1 VKSLDALKQT
11 LASAWND
18 EKGPTPHWKSS
29 TNRVTL
35 IFMTMESPLA
45 TALSQLRGAIDQL
58 NLSENDWKTLS
69 TPRRILQVAVPL
81 RRDNG
86 EVEMYDGYRVQY
98 STTRGPSKGGVRYH
112 PDIDLDETV
121 ALAMLMTWK
130 CALTNL
136 PYGGA
141 KGGIAVDPGTL
152 SLAENERLTRRYTSE
167 ILPIIGPERDIPAPD
182 VGTDERN
189 MAWMMDTYSVNAG
202 FSVPGVVTGKPIV
215 LGGSLGRTS
224 ATGDGVAIATREA
237 LRVKGISIDGA
248 RVAIQGFGKVGY
260 WAARALEDMGM
271 KVVAVSDVHGG
282 VMGFSSVQAL
292 WEHYLVNKNLDLPGA
307 DRLTNEELLHLNVDV
322 LIPAALAD
330 SITESTAQGVKAK
343 IVVEGANA
351 PTTPSGDA
359 ILRDNGI
366 LVVPDIL
373 ANSGGV
379 IVSYFEWVQDKQNYF
394 WSAEEVKT
402 NLSSIMMKAFNE
414 VEATATTRNA
424 TWREAALMLGIGR
437 VAEAH
442 KLRGLY
448 P

>member
-1 VKSLDALKQT
+1 
-11 LASAWND
+11 
-18 EKGPTPHWKSS
+18 
-29 TNRVTL
+29 
-35 IFMTMESPLA
+35 MESALD
-45 TALSQLRGAIDQL
+45 TALRQLRRAVEQL
-58 NLSENDWKTLS
+58 SLSENEWQTLS
-69 TPRRILQVAVPL
+69 TPRRVLEVAVPL

-86 EVEMYDGYRVQY
+86 NVEMYKGFRVQY
-98 STTRGPSKGGVRYH
+98 STTRGPSKGGVRFH
-112 PDIDLDETV
+112 PDIDMDETV

-141 KGGIAVDPGTL
+141 KGGIAVDPAKL

-202 FSVPGVVTGKPIV
+202 YSVPGVVTGKPIV

-224 ATGDGVAIATREA
+224 ATGDGVAISTREA
-237 LRVKGISIDGA
+237 LVARGISPEGA
-248 RVAIQGFGKVGY
+248 TVAIQGFGKVGY
-260 WAARALEDMGM
+260 WTAVGLEAMGL
-271 KVVAVSDVHGG
+271 KIVAVSDVHGG
-282 VMGFSSVQAL
+282 VTGFNSVSDL
-292 WEHYLVNKNLDLPGA
+292 WNHFTEHGNLDAPGC
-307 DRLTNEELLHLNVDV
+307 DRLTNQELLALEVDV

-330 SITESTAQGVKAK
+330 AITAQTAPAIKAK

-351 PTTPSGDA
+351 PTTPEGDQ
-359 ILRDNGI
+359 ILNDKGV

-373 ANSGGV
+373 ANAGGV

-394 WSAEEVKT
+394 WDAAEVRT
-402 NLSSIMMKAFNE
+402 NLDSLMMKAIRE
-414 VEATATTRNA
+414 VESLSAQKKS
-424 TWREAALMLGIGR
+424 TWREAAHMLGVSR

>member
-1 VKSLDALKQT
+1 
-11 LASAWND
+11 
-18 EKGPTPHWKSS
+18 
-29 TNRVTL
+29 
-35 IFMTMESPLA
+35 MESALD
-45 TALSQLRGAIDQL
+45 TAREQLQRAVELLG
-58 NLSENDWKTLS
+58 LSENDWQTLS
-69 TPRRILQVAVPL
+69 TPRRILEVAVPL

-86 EVEMYDGYRVQY
+86 DVEMYKGFRVQY
-98 STTRGPSKGGVRYH
+98 STTRGPSKGGVRFH
-112 PDIDLDETV
+112 PSIDMDETV

-141 KGGIAVDPGTL
+141 KGGIAVDPHDL
-152 SLAENERLTRRYTSE
+152 SERENERLTRRYTSE

-224 ATGDGVAIATREA
+224 ATGDGVAISTIEA
-237 LRVKGISIDGA
+237 LRVKGIDLKGA
-248 RVAIQGFGKVGY
+248 TVAIQGFGKVGY
-260 WAARALEDMGM
+260 WAAIALENLGL
-271 KVVAVSDVHGG
+271 KVVAVSDVSGG
-282 VMGFSSVQAL
+282 VTGFSSVADL
-292 WEHYLVNKNLDLPGA
+292 WKYFTQNGNLNMPGTDA
-307 DRLTNEELLHLNVDV
+307 ITQNELLHLDVDV
-322 LIPAALAD
+322 LIPAALSDA
-330 SITESTAQGVKAK
+330 ITEKTAVGIKAK

-351 PTTPSGDA
+351 PTTPAGDK
-359 ILRDNGI
+359 ILLDKGI
-366 LVVPDIL
+366 LTVPDIL

-394 WSAEEVKT
+394 WSAEEVKS
-402 NLSSIMMKAFNE
+402 NLNEIMMRSFRE
-414 VEATATTRNA
+414 VEHMATSKKVS
-424 TWREAALMLGIGR
+424 WREAAHMIGVGR
-437 VAEAH
+437 VAQAH

>member
-1 VKSLDALKQT
+1 ML
-11 LASAWND
+11 N
-18 EKGPTPHWKSS
+18 
-29 TNRVTL
+29 
-35 IFMTMESPLA
+35 FMTTESALD
-45 TALSQLRGAIDQL
+45 TALSQLKQAVSQL
-58 NLSENDWKTLS
+58 GLSDNDWQTLS
-69 TPRRILQVAVPL
+69 TPRRVLEVAVPL

-86 EVEMYDGYRVQY
+86 HVEMYRGYRVQY
-98 STTRGPSKGGVRYH
+98 STTRGPSKGGVRFH
-112 PDIDLDETV
+112 PDIDMNETV

-141 KGGIAVDPGTL
+141 KGGIAVDAGSL
-152 SLAENERLTRRYTSE
+152 SLTENERLTRRYTSE

-224 ATGDGVAIATREA
+224 ATGDGVAIAAREA
-237 LRVKGISIDGA
+237 LRVRGINPQGA
-248 RVAIQGFGKVGY
+248 TVAIQGFGKVGY
-260 WAARALEDMGM
+260 WAAVACELMGM
-271 KVVAVSDVHGG
+271 KVVAVSDVHGAITGFDSVAG
-282 VMGFSSVQAL
+282 VWKHFKETGNIDV
-292 WEHYLVNKNLDLPGA
+292 PGSEK
-307 DRLTNEELLHLNVDV
+307 LTNEELLHFKVDV

-330 SITESTAQGVKAK
+330 AITEKTAVGIQAK

-351 PTTPSGDA
+351 PTTPEGDA
-359 ILRDNGI
+359 IMRDKNI

-373 ANSGGV
+373 ANAGGV

-394 WSAEEVKT
+394 WTADEVKE
-402 NLSSIMMKAFNE
+402 NLNSILMKSVRE
-414 VEATATTRNA
+414 VEALADSKNV
-424 TWREAALMLGIGR
+424 TWREAAMMLGVGR

>member
-1 VKSLDALKQT
+1 
-11 LASAWND
+11 
-18 EKGPTPHWKSS
+18 
-29 TNRVTL
+29 
-35 IFMTMESPLA
+35 MESALD
-45 TALSQLRGAIDQL
+45 TAREQLQRAVDLLG
-58 NLSENDWKTLS
+58 LSENDWQTLS
-69 TPRRILQVAVPL
+69 TPRRILEVAVPL

-86 EVEMYDGYRVQY
+86 DVEMYKGFRVQY
-98 STTRGPSKGGVRYH
+98 STTRGPSKGGVRFH
-112 PDIDLDETV
+112 PSIDMDETV

-141 KGGIAVDPGTL
+141 KGGIAIDPKDL
-152 SLAENERLTRRYTSE
+152 SERENERLTRRYTSE

-202 FSVPGVVTGKPIV
+202 YSVPGVVTGKPIV

-224 ATGDGVAIATREA
+224 ATGDGVVISTVEA
-237 LRVKGISIDGA
+237 LKARGINPAGA
-248 RVAIQGFGKVGY
+248 TVAVQGFGKVGY
-260 WAARALEDMGM
+260 WTAIGLENLGL
-271 KVVAVSDVHGG
+271 KVVAVSDVNGA
-282 VMGFSSVQAL
+282 VTGFSSVADL
-292 WEHYLVNKNLDLPGA
+292 WKYFTDHGNLNMPGTDA
-307 DRLTNEELLHLNVDV
+307 MTQEELLHLEVDV
-322 LIPAALAD
+322 LIPAALSDA
-330 SITESTAQGVKAK
+330 ITEKTAVGIKAK

-351 PTTPSGDA
+351 PTTPAGDR
-359 ILRDNGI
+359 ILIDKGI
-366 LVVPDIL
+366 LTVPDIL

-394 WSAEEVKT
+394 WSAKEVKS
-402 NLSSIMMKAFNE
+402 NLNEIMMRSFKE
-414 VEATATTRNA
+414 VENTATTKKVS
-424 TWREAALMLGIGR
+424 WREAAHMIGVGR

>member
-1 VKSLDALKQT
+1 
-11 LASAWND
+11 
-18 EKGPTPHWKSS
+18 
-29 TNRVTL
+29 
-35 IFMTMESPLA
+35 MESALD
-45 TALSQLRGAIDQL
+45 TAREQLQRAVDLLG
-58 NLSENDWKTLS
+58 LSENDWQTLS
-69 TPRRILQVAVPL
+69 TPRRILEVAVPL

-86 EVEMYDGYRVQY
+86 DVEMYKGFRVQY
-98 STTRGPSKGGVRYH
+98 STTRGPSKGGVRFH
-112 PDIDLDETV
+112 PSIDMDETV

-141 KGGIAVDPGTL
+141 KGGIAIDPKDL
-152 SLAENERLTRRYTSE
+152 SERENERLTRRYTSE

-202 FSVPGVVTGKPIV
+202 YSVPGVVTGKPIV

-224 ATGDGVAIATREA
+224 ATGDGVVISTVEA
-237 LRVKGISIDGA
+237 LKARGINPAGA
-248 RVAIQGFGKVGY
+248 TVAVQGFGKVGY
-260 WAARALEDMGM
+260 WTAIGLENLGL
-271 KVVAVSDVHGG
+271 KVVAVSDVNGA
-282 VMGFSSVQAL
+282 VTGFSSVADL
-292 WEHYLVNKNLDLPGA
+292 WKYFTDHGNLNMPGTDA
-307 DRLTNEELLHLNVDV
+307 MTQEELLHLEVDV
-322 LIPAALAD
+322 LIPAALSDA
-330 SITESTAQGVKAK
+330 ITEKTAIGIKAK

-351 PTTPSGDA
+351 PTKPAGDR
-359 ILRDNGI
+359 ILIEKG
-366 LVVPDIL
+366 LLTVPDIL

-394 WSAEEVKT
+394 WSAEEVKS
-402 NLSSIMMKAFNE
+402 NLNEIMMRSFKE
-414 VEATATTRNA
+414 VENTATSKKVS
-424 TWREAALMLGIGR
+424 WREAAHMIGVGR

>member
-1 VKSLDALKQT
+1 M
-11 LASAWND
+11 
-18 EKGPTPHWKSS
+18 
-29 TNRVTL
+29 L
-35 IFMTMESPLA
+35 IFMTTESALD
-45 TALSQLRGAIDQL
+45 TALSQLKQAVNQL
-58 NLSENDWKTLS
+58 GLSENDWQTLS
-69 TPRRILQVAVPL
+69 TPRRVLEVAVPL

-86 EVEMYDGYRVQY
+86 NVEMYRGYRVQY
-98 STTRGPSKGGVRYH
+98 STTRGPSKGGVRFH
-112 PDIDLDETV
+112 PDIDMNETV

-141 KGGIAVDPGTL
+141 KGGIAVDAGSL
-152 SLAENERLTRRYTSE
+152 SLPENERLTRRYTSE

-237 LRVKGISIDGA
+237 LRVRGIDPHNA
-248 RVAIQGFGKVGY
+248 TVAIQGFGKVGY
-260 WAARALEDMGM
+260 WAAVACESMGM
-271 KVVAVSDVHGG
+271 KVVAVSDVHGA
-282 VMGFSSVQAL
+282 VTGFRTIQDV
-292 WEHYLVNKNLDLPGA
+292 WEHFKAHGNINVPGSEK
-307 DRLTNEELLHLNVDV
+307 LTNEELLHFKADV

-330 SITESTAQGVKAK
+330 AITEKTAPGIQAK

-351 PTTPSGDA
+351 PTTPEGDA
-359 ILRDNGI
+359 IMKDKNV

-373 ANSGGV
+373 ANAGGV

-394 WSAEEVKT
+394 WSAEEVKQ
-402 NLSSIMMKAFNE
+402 NLNDILMKSVRE
-414 VEATATTRNA
+414 VEAMAETKNV
-424 TWREAALMLGIGR
+424 TWREAAMMLGVSR

>member
-1 VKSLDALKQT
+1 VAKESALD
-11 LASAWND
+11 
-18 EKGPTPHWKSS
+18 
-29 TNRVTL
+29 
-35 IFMTMESPLA
+35 
-45 TALSQLRGAIDQL
+45 TAREQLQRAVEL
-58 NLSENDWKTLS
+58 LELSENDWQTLS
-69 TPRRILQVAVPL
+69 TPRRILEVAVPL

-86 EVEMYDGYRVQY
+86 DVEMYKGFRVQY
-98 STTRGPSKGGVRYH
+98 STTRGPSKGGVRFH
-112 PDIDLDETV
+112 PSIDMEETV

-136 PYGGA
+136 PFGGA
-141 KGGIAVDPGTL
+141 KGGIAVDAKDL
-152 SLAENERLTRRYTSE
+152 SERENERLTRRYTSE

-202 FSVPGVVTGKPIV
+202 YSVPGVVTGKPIV

-224 ATGDGVAIATREA
+224 ATGDGVVISTIEA
-237 LRVKGISIDGA
+237 LKALGIDPKGA
-248 RVAIQGFGKVGY
+248 TVAVQGFGKVGY
-260 WAARALEDMGM
+260 WTAIGLENLGL
-271 KVVAVSDVHGG
+271 KVVAVSDVDGG
-282 VMGFSSVQAL
+282 VTGFQSVAAL
-292 WEHYLVNKNLDLPGA
+292 WKYFSENRSLNMPGT
-307 DRLTNEELLHLNVDV
+307 DKLTQEELLHLNVDV
-322 LIPAALAD
+322 LIPAALSDA
-330 SITESTAQGVKAK
+330 ITEKSAPGIRAK

-351 PTTPSGDA
+351 PTTPGGDQ
-359 ILRDNGI
+359 ILAGNKV

-394 WSAEEVKT
+394 WTAEEVKS
-402 NLSSIMMKAFNE
+402 NLNDIMMRAIKE
-414 VEATATTRNA
+414 VEGLSAAKKVS
-424 TWREAALMLGIGR
+424 WREAAHMIGVGR

>member
-1 VKSLDALKQT
+1 
-11 LASAWND
+11 
-18 EKGPTPHWKSS
+18 
-29 TNRVTL
+29 
-35 IFMTMESPLA
+35 MESTLV
-45 TALSQLRGAIDQL
+45 TARAQLRRAVEL
-58 NLSENDWKTLS
+58 LELSENDWQTLS
-69 TPRRILQVAVPL
+69 TPRRILEVAVPL

-86 EVEMYDGYRVQY
+86 NVEMYKGFRVQY
-98 STTRGPSKGGVRYH
+98 STTRGPSKGGVRFH
-112 PDIDLDETV
+112 PQIDMDETV

-141 KGGIAVDPGTL
+141 KGGIAVDHHTL
-152 SLAENERLTRRYTSE
+152 SLSENERLTRRYTSE

-224 ATGDGVAIATREA
+224 ATGDGVAISAIEA
-237 LRVKGISIDGA
+237 LRVRAIDPKGA
-248 RVAIQGFGKVGY
+248 TVAIQGFGKVGY
-260 WAARALEDMGM
+260 WAAMALENLGL
-271 KVVAVSDVHGG
+271 KVVAVSDVNGG
-282 VMGFSSVQAL
+282 VTGFSSVAQL
-292 WEHYLVNKNLDLPGA
+292 WEYYQSNGNIGMPGT
-307 DRLTNEELLHLNVDV
+307 DKLTQDELLHLDVDV

-330 SITESTAQGVKAK
+330 SITEKSASGIQAR

-351 PTTPSGDA
+351 PTTPGGDK
-359 ILRDNGI
+359 ILEEKNI

-394 WSAEEVKT
+394 WTADEVKQ
-402 NLSSIMMKAFNE
+402 NLNDIMMRTFKE
-414 VEATATTRNA
+414 VEHMATEKKV
-424 TWREAALMLGIGR
+424 TWREAAHMIGVSR

>member
-1 VKSLDALKQT
+1 
-11 LASAWND
+11 
-18 EKGPTPHWKSS
+18 
-29 TNRVTL
+29 
-35 IFMTMESPLA
+35 MTMESPLS

-58 NLSENDWKTLS
+58 GLSENDWQTLS

-81 RRDNG
+81 RRDTG
-86 EVEMYDGYRVQY
+86 IVEMYNGYRVQY

-112 PDIDLDETV
+112 PDIDLDETI

-130 CALTNL
+130 CALTHL

-224 ATGDGVAIATREA
+224 ATGDGVAIATGEA
-237 LRVKGISIDGA
+237 LRVKGIPIEGA

-260 WAARALEDMGM
+260 WAARAVEGMGM

-282 VMGFSSVQAL
+282 VTGFKDVSTL
-292 WEHYLVNKNLDLPGA
+292 WDHFQTHKNFDLPGT
-307 DRLTNEELLHLNVDV
+307 DRITNEELLHLDVDV

-330 SITESTAQGVKAK
+330 AITESTASGVKAK
-343 IVVEGANA
+343 IVVEGANG

-359 ILRDNGI
+359 ILHDKGI

-394 WSAEEVKT
+394 WSADEVKT
-402 NLSSIMMKAFNE
+402 NLSAIMMKAFEE
-414 VEATATTRNA
+414 VETTATKNSS
-424 TWREAALMLGIGR
+424 TWRESALMLGVGR

-442 KLRGLY
+442 RLRGLY

>member
-1 VKSLDALKQT
+1 MRLVAKESALD
-11 LASAWND
+11 
-18 EKGPTPHWKSS
+18 
-29 TNRVTL
+29 
-35 IFMTMESPLA
+35 
-45 TALSQLRGAIDQL
+45 TAREQLQRAVEL
-58 NLSENDWKTLS
+58 LELSENDWQTLS
-69 TPRRILQVAVPL
+69 TPRRILEVAVPL

-86 EVEMYDGYRVQY
+86 DVEMYKGFRVQY
-98 STTRGPSKGGVRYH
+98 STTRGPSKGGVRFH
-112 PDIDLDETV
+112 PSIDMEETV

-136 PYGGA
+136 PFGGA
-141 KGGIAVDPGTL
+141 KGGIAVDAKDL
-152 SLAENERLTRRYTSE
+152 SERENERLTRRYTSE

-202 FSVPGVVTGKPIV
+202 YSVPGVVTGKPIV

-224 ATGDGVAIATREA
+224 ATGDGVVISTIEA
-237 LRVKGISIDGA
+237 LKALGIDPKGA
-248 RVAIQGFGKVGY
+248 TVAVQGFGKVGY
-260 WAARALEDMGM
+260 WTAIGLENLGL
-271 KVVAVSDVHGG
+271 KVVAVSDVDGG
-282 VMGFSSVQAL
+282 VTGFQSVAAL
-292 WEHYLVNKNLDLPGA
+292 WKYFSENRSLNMPGT
-307 DRLTNEELLHLNVDV
+307 DKLTQEELLHLNVDV
-322 LIPAALAD
+322 LIPAALSDA
-330 SITESTAQGVKAK
+330 ITEKSAPGIRAK

-351 PTTPSGDA
+351 PTTPGGDQ
-359 ILRDNGI
+359 ILAGNKV

-394 WSAEEVKT
+394 WSAEEVKS
-402 NLSSIMMKAFNE
+402 NLNDIMMRAIKEVKALSAAKK
-414 VEATATTRNA
+414 VS
-424 TWREAALMLGIGR
+424 WREAAHMIGVGR

>member
-1 VKSLDALKQT
+1 
-11 LASAWND
+11 
-18 EKGPTPHWKSS
+18 
-29 TNRVTL
+29 
-35 IFMTMESPLA
+35 MESALD
-45 TALSQLRGAIDQL
+45 TALRQLSRAVEQL
-58 NLSENDWKTLS
+58 SLSENEWTTLS
-69 TPRRILQVAVPL
+69 TPRRVLEVAVPL

-86 EVEMYDGYRVQY
+86 NVEMYKGFRVQY
-98 STTRGPSKGGVRYH
+98 STTRGPSKGGVRFH
-112 PDIDLDETV
+112 PDIDMGETV

-141 KGGIAVDPGTL
+141 KGGIAVDPSTL
-152 SLAENERLTRRYTSE
+152 SVMENERLTRRYTSE

-202 FSVPGVVTGKPIV
+202 YSVPGVVTGKPIS

-224 ATGDGVAIATREA
+224 ATGDGVAISTRAA
-237 LRVKGISIDGA
+237 LLAKGINPLSA
-248 RVAIQGFGKVGY
+248 TVAIQGFGKVGY
-260 WAARALEDMGM
+260 WTAVGLEKMGL
-271 KVVAVSDVHGG
+271 KIVGVSDVHGG
-282 VMGFSSVQAL
+282 VTGFSSVESL
-292 WEHYLVNKNLDLPGA
+292 WSHFKEHGNLDAPGT
-307 DRLTNEELLHLNVDV
+307 DRLTNEELLALEVDV

-330 SITESTAQGVKAK
+330 AITAHTAPSIKAK

-351 PTTPSGDA
+351 PTTPEGDA
-359 ILRDNGI
+359 ILKDKNV

-373 ANSGGV
+373 ANAGGV
-379 IVSYFEWVQDKQNYF
+379 IVSYFEWVQDKQAFF
-394 WSAEEVKT
+394 WDADEIYQ
-402 NLSSIMMKAFNE
+402 NLDSQLMKAIRE
-414 VEATATTRNA
+414 VEAMSTEKKVS
-424 TWREAALMLGIGR
+424 WRESAMMIGVKR

>member
-1 VKSLDALKQT
+1 MT
-11 LASAWND
+11 TESAFD
-18 EKGPTPHWKSS
+18 
-29 TNRVTL
+29 
-35 IFMTMESPLA
+35 
-45 TALSQLRGAIDQL
+45 TALSQLRRAVDQL
-58 NLSENDWKTLS
+58 GLSENEWQTLS
-69 TPRRILQVAVPL
+69 TPRRILEVAVPL

-86 EVEMYDGYRVQY
+86 NIEMYKGFRVQY
-98 STTRGPSKGGVRYH
+98 STTRGPSKGGVRFH
-112 PDIDLDETV
+112 PDIDLEETI

-141 KGGIAVDPGTL
+141 KGGIAVDAATL
-152 SLAENERLTRRYTSE
+152 SITENERLTRRYTSE

-202 FSVPGVVTGKPIV
+202 FAVPGVVTGKPIV

-224 ATGDGVAIATREA
+224 ATGDGVAISTREA
-237 LRVKGISIDGA
+237 LIHRGINPEGA
-248 RVAIQGFGKVGY
+248 TVAIQGFGKVGY
-260 WAARALEDMGM
+260 WAAVALENMGL
-271 KVVAVSDVHGG
+271 KVVAVSDVNGG
-282 VMGFSSVQAL
+282 VTGFSSVKAL
-292 WEHYLVNKNLDLPGA
+292 WDHFLAHNNLDAPGT
-307 DRLTNEELLHLNVDV
+307 DRLSNEELLHLPVDV

-330 SITESTAQGVKAK
+330 SITAHTAPGIKAK

-351 PTTPSGDA
+351 PTTPEGDA
-359 ILRDNGI
+359 VLNEKGI

-394 WSAEEVKT
+394 WDADEVKQ
-402 NLSSIMMKAFNE
+402 NLNSIMMKAFKD
-414 VEATATTRNA
+414 VEEMATGRSV
-424 TWREAALMLGIGR
+424 TWREAAHMLGVGR

-442 KLRGLY
+442 RLRGLY

>member
-1 VKSLDALKQT
+1 MTTESTLQT
-11 LASAWND
+11 ARA
-18 EKGPTPHWKSS
+18 
-29 TNRVTL
+29 
-35 IFMTMESPLA
+35 
-45 TALSQLRGAIDQL
+45 QLRRAVELL
-58 NLSENDWKTLS
+58 NLSENDWQTLS
-69 TPRRILQVAVPL
+69 TPRRILEVAVPL

-86 EVEMYDGYRVQY
+86 SVEMYKGFRVQY
-98 STTRGPSKGGVRYH
+98 STTRGPSKGGVRFH
-112 PDIDLDETV
+112 PQIDMDETV

-141 KGGIAVDPGTL
+141 KGGIAVDAHSL

-224 ATGDGVAIATREA
+224 ATGDGVAISTLES
-237 LRVKGISIDGA
+237 LRVRGIDPQGA
-248 RVAIQGFGKVGY
+248 TVAIQGFGKVGY
-260 WAARALEDMGM
+260 WAALALENFGL

-282 VMGFSSVQAL
+282 VSGFESVTKL
-292 WEHYLVNKNLDLPGA
+292 WDFYTEQGNINMPGT
-307 DRLTNEELLHLNVDV
+307 DKLTQEELLHLNVDV

-330 SITESTAQGVKAK
+330 SITGATASGIRAK
-343 IVVEGANA
+343 IIVEGANA
-351 PTTPSGDA
+351 PTTPDGDA
-359 ILRDNGI
+359 IINDKKI

-394 WSAEEVKT
+394 WSADEVKQ
-402 NLSSIMMKAFNE
+402 NLNDIMMKSFKE
-414 VEATATTRNA
+414 VEFMAAEKNVS
-424 TWREAALMLGIGR
+424 WREAAHMIGVAR

>member
-1 VKSLDALKQT
+1 MT
-11 LASAWND
+11 TAS
-18 EKGPTPHWKSS
+18 S
-29 TNRVTL
+29 
-35 IFMTMESPLA
+35 MESPLA
-45 TALSQLRGAIDQL
+45 TALSQLRRAIDQL
-58 NLSENDWKTLS
+58 KLSENDWNTLS
-69 TPRRILQVAVPL
+69 TPRRVLEVAVPL
-81 RRDNG
+81 RRDDG
-86 EVEMYDGYRVQY
+86 RVEMYKGYRVQY
-98 STTRGPSKGGVRYH
+98 STTRGPSKGGVRFH
-112 PDIDLDETV
+112 QDIDLDETV

-141 KGGIAVDPGTL
+141 KGGVAVNPKTL
-152 SLAENERLTRRYTSE
+152 TMTENERLTRRYTSE

-224 ATGDGVAIATREA
+224 ATGDGVAISVREA
-237 LRVKGISIDGA
+237 LKIKNIDPHGA
-248 RVAIQGFGKVGY
+248 TVAIQGFGKVGY
-260 WAARALEDMGM
+260 WAAVALESMGM
-271 KVVAVSDVHGG
+271 KVVAVSDVNGG
-282 VMGFSSVQAL
+282 VTGFSSITELHKYAVENGTVVGA
-292 WEHYLVNKNLDLPGA
+292 PGTEKI
-307 DRLTNEELLHLNVDV
+307 TNTELLHLPVDV
-322 LIPAALAD
+322 LVPAALAD
-330 SITESTAQGVKAK
+330 AINESTASGICAK

-351 PTTPSGDA
+351 PTTPAGDE
-359 ILRDNGI
+359 IMNDKGL

-394 WSAEEVKT
+394 WSAEEVKE
-402 NLSSIMMKAFNE
+402 NLNSILMRAINE
-414 VEATATTRNA
+414 VADNA
-424 TWREAALMLGIGR
+424 SSKKVTWREAANMIGVGR

-442 KLRGLY
+442 RLRGLY

>member
-1 VKSLDALKQT
+1 
-11 LASAWND
+11 
-18 EKGPTPHWKSS
+18 
-29 TNRVTL
+29 
-35 IFMTMESPLA
+35 MTKESPLN
-45 TALSQLRGAIDQL
+45 TALSQLRGAVENLQ
-58 NLSENDWKTLS
+58 LSESDWNTLS
-69 TPRRILQVAVPL
+69 TPRRVLQVAVPL
-81 RRDNG
+81 RRDND
-86 EVEMYDGYRVQY
+86 EVEMYNGYRVQY

-112 PDIDLDETV
+112 PDVDLDETI

-130 CALTNL
+130 CALANL

-141 KGGIAVDPGTL
+141 KGGIAVDPGSL
-152 SLAENERLTRRYTSE
+152 SVRENERLTRRYTSE
-167 ILPIIGPERDIPAPD
+167 ILPIIGPDRDIPAPD

-189 MAWMMDTYSVNAG
+189 MAWMMDTYSVNEG

-224 ATGDGVAIATREA
+224 ATGDGVGIAAREA
-237 LRVKGISIDGA
+237 LRVRGIPVEGA

-260 WAARALEDMGM
+260 WAARACEEMGM
-271 KVVAVSDVHGG
+271 KIVAISDVNGG
-282 VMGFSSVQAL
+282 VTGFPSVAAL
-292 WEHYLVNKNLDLPGA
+292 WDHFMAHKNLDYPGA
-307 DRLTNEELLHLNVDV
+307 DRLSNEELLHLDVDV

-330 SITESTAQGVKAK
+330 SINEATAAKVKAK
-343 IVVEGANA
+343 IVVEGANG
-351 PTTPSGDA
+351 PTTPGGDA
-359 ILRDNGI
+359 ILYDKGT

-394 WSAEEVKT
+394 WSADEVKT
-402 NLSSIMMKAFNE
+402 NLSSIMMKAFKE
-414 VEATATTRNA
+414 VEETATSKNV
-424 TWREAALMLGIGR
+424 TWRDAALMLGVGR

>member
-1 VKSLDALKQT
+1 
-11 LASAWND
+11 
-18 EKGPTPHWKSS
+18 
-29 TNRVTL
+29 
-35 IFMTMESPLA
+35 MTMESPLS
-45 TALSQLRGAIDQL
+45 TALSQLRGTVDL
-58 NLSENDWKTLS
+58 LKLSENDWHTLS

-86 EVEMYDGYRVQY
+86 DVEMYDGYRVQY

-112 PDIDLDETV
+112 PDIDLDETI

-130 CALTNL
+130 CALANL

-141 KGGIAVDPGTL
+141 KGGIAVDPSKL
-152 SLAENERLTRRYTSE
+152 SARENERLTRRYTSE

-182 VGTDERN
+182 VGTDENN

-215 LGGSLGRTS
+215 LGGSLGRIS

-237 LRVKGISIDGA
+237 LRVKGIDINGA
-248 RVAIQGFGKVGY
+248 TVAIQGFGKVGY
-260 WAARALEDMGM
+260 WAAIALENMGM
-271 KVVAVSDVHGG
+271 KVVAVSDVNGG
-282 VMGFSSVQAL
+282 VAGFPSVAKL
-292 WEHYLVNKNLDLPGA
+292 WDHFLANKNLDMPGTEK
-307 DRLTNEELLHLNVDV
+307 LTNEELLHLDVDV

-330 SITESTAQGVKAK
+330 AITENTANGVKAK
-343 IVVEGANA
+343 IVVEGANG
-351 PTTPSGDA
+351 PTTPNGDA
-359 ILRDNGI
+359 ILHDKGV

-394 WSAEEVKT
+394 WSADEVKN
-402 NLSSIMMKAFNE
+402 NLSEIMMRALKE
-414 VEATATTRNA
+414 VEETAAFRKV
-424 TWREAALMLGIGR
+424 TWRQSALMLGVGR

-442 KLRGLY
+442 RLRGLY

>member
-1 VKSLDALKQT
+1 
-11 LASAWND
+11 
-18 EKGPTPHWKSS
+18 
-29 TNRVTL
+29 
-35 IFMTMESPLA
+35 MESALD
-45 TALSQLRGAIDQL
+45 TAREQLQRAVDLLG
-58 NLSENDWKTLS
+58 LSENDWQTLS
-69 TPRRILQVAVPL
+69 TPRRILEVAVPL

-86 EVEMYDGYRVQY
+86 DVEMYKGFRVQY
-98 STTRGPSKGGVRYH
+98 STTRGPSKGGVRFH
-112 PDIDLDETV
+112 PSIDMDETV

-141 KGGIAVDPGTL
+141 KGGIAVDPKDL
-152 SLAENERLTRRYTSE
+152 SERENERLTRRYTSE

-202 FSVPGVVTGKPIV
+202 YSVPGVVTGKPIV

-224 ATGDGVAIATREA
+224 ATGDGVVISTVEA
-237 LRVKGISIDGA
+237 LKARGINPAGA
-248 RVAIQGFGKVGY
+248 TVAVQGFGKVGY
-260 WAARALEDMGM
+260 WTAIGLENLGL
-271 KVVAVSDVHGG
+271 KVVAISDVNGA
-282 VMGFSSVQAL
+282 VTGFSSVADL
-292 WEHYLVNKNLDLPGA
+292 WKYFIDHGNLNMPGT
-307 DRLTNEELLHLNVDV
+307 DVMTQEELLHLEVDV
-322 LIPAALAD
+322 LIPAALSDA
-330 SITESTAQGVKAK
+330 ITEKTAVGIKAK

-351 PTTPSGDA
+351 PTTPAGDR
-359 ILRDNGI
+359 ILIDKGI
-366 LVVPDIL
+366 LTVPDIL

-394 WSAEEVKT
+394 WSAEEVKS
-402 NLSSIMMKAFNE
+402 NLNEIMMRSFKE
-414 VEATATTRNA
+414 VENTATSKKVS
-424 TWREAALMLGIGR
+424 WREAAHMIGVGR

>member
-1 VKSLDALKQT
+1 
-11 LASAWND
+11 
-18 EKGPTPHWKSS
+18 
-29 TNRVTL
+29 
-35 IFMTMESPLA
+35 MTMESALE
-45 TALSQLRGAIDQL
+45 TARAQLRRAVEQL
-58 NLSENDWKTLS
+58 HLTENDWQTLS
-69 TPRRILQVAVPL
+69 TPRRILEVAVPL

-86 EVEMYDGYRVQY
+86 NVEMYKGFRVQY
-98 STTRGPSKGGVRYH
+98 STTRGPSKGGVRFH
-112 PDIDLDETV
+112 PQIDMDETI

-141 KGGIAVDPGTL
+141 KGGIAVDAHSL
-152 SLAENERLTRRYTSE
+152 SLSENERLTRRYTSE

-224 ATGDGVAIATREA
+224 ATGDGVAISTLEA
-237 LRVKGISIDGA
+237 LRVKGIDPKGA
-248 RVAIQGFGKVGY
+248 TVAIQGFGKVGY
-260 WAARALEDMGM
+260 WAAIALENLGL
-271 KVVAVSDVHGG
+271 KVVAVSDVNGG
-282 VMGFSSVQAL
+282 VTGFGSVSQL
-292 WEHYLVNKNLDLPGA
+292 WDYLKAHGNLDAPGTEK
-307 DRLTNEELLHLNVDV
+307 LTQEELLHLDVDV

-330 SITESTAQGVKAK
+330 SVTGKSAVGIRAK
-343 IVVEGANA
+343 IIVEGANA
-351 PTTPSGDA
+351 PTTPEGDV
-359 ILRDNGI
+359 ILNDKKI

-394 WSAEEVKT
+394 WSADEVKQ
-402 NLSSIMMKAFNE
+402 NLNDIMMKSFRE
-414 VEATATTRNA
+414 VEHMATDKNIS
-424 TWREAALMLGIGR
+424 WREAAHMIGVAR

-442 KLRGLY
+442 RLRGLY

>member
-1 VKSLDALKQT
+1 
-11 LASAWND
+11 
-18 EKGPTPHWKSS
+18 
-29 TNRVTL
+29 
-35 IFMTMESPLA
+35 MTTKSPLN
-45 TALSQLRGAIDQL
+45 TALAQLQSTVDKLG
-58 NLSENDWKTLS
+58 LSENDWQTLS
-69 TPRRILQVAVPL
+69 TPRRVLQVAVPL

-86 EVEMYDGYRVQY
+86 DVEMYDGFRVQY

-112 PDIDLDETV
+112 PHVDLDETIS
-121 ALAMLMTWK
+121 LAMLMTWK

-141 KGGIAVDPGTL
+141 KGGIAIDPKTL
-152 SLAENERLTRRYTSE
+152 SMQENERLTRRYTSE

-215 LGGSLGRTS
+215 LGGSLGRTT

-237 LRVKGISIDGA
+237 LRARGIDIKGA
-248 RVAIQGFGKVGY
+248 TVAIQGFGKVGY
-260 WAARALEDMGM
+260 WAAVALENMGM
-271 KVVAVSDVHGG
+271 KIVAVSDVNGG
-282 VMGFSSVQAL
+282 VTGFSSVAAL
-292 WEHYLVNKNLDLPGA
+292 WDHFVAHNNLDLPGC
-307 DRLTNEELLHLNVDV
+307 DTLTNEELLHLDVDV

-330 SITESTAQGVKAK
+330 ALTEATAPGVKAK
-343 IVVEGANA
+343 IVVEGANG
-351 PTTPSGDA
+351 PTSPEGDA
-359 ILRDNGI
+359 ILQENGA

-394 WSAEEVKT
+394 WTADEVRE
-402 NLSSIMMKAFNE
+402 NLSSIMMKALKE
-414 VEATATTRNA
+414 VEALSTSKGV
-424 TWREAALMLGIGR
+424 TWRDSALMIGVGR

-442 KLRGLY
+442 HLRGLY

>member
-1 VKSLDALKQT
+1 MRLVTKESALD
-11 LASAWND
+11 
-18 EKGPTPHWKSS
+18 
-29 TNRVTL
+29 
-35 IFMTMESPLA
+35 
-45 TALSQLRGAIDQL
+45 TAREQLQRAVDLLG
-58 NLSENDWKTLS
+58 LSENDWQTLS
-69 TPRRILQVAVPL
+69 TPRRILEVAVPL

-86 EVEMYDGYRVQY
+86 DVEMYKGFRVQY
-98 STTRGPSKGGVRYH
+98 STTRGPSKGGVRFH
-112 PDIDLDETV
+112 PSIDMDETV

-141 KGGIAVDPGTL
+141 KGGIAVDPKDL
-152 SLAENERLTRRYTSE
+152 SERENERLTRRYTSE

-202 FSVPGVVTGKPIV
+202 YSVPGVVTGKPIV

-224 ATGDGVAIATREA
+224 ATGDGVVISTVEA
-237 LRVKGISIDGA
+237 LKARGINPAGA
-248 RVAIQGFGKVGY
+248 TVAVQGFGKVGY
-260 WAARALEDMGM
+260 WTAIGLENLGL
-271 KVVAVSDVHGG
+271 KVVAVSDVHGA
-282 VMGFSSVQAL
+282 VTGFSSVADL
-292 WEHYLVNKNLDLPGA
+292 WKYFTDHGNLNMPGTDA
-307 DRLTNEELLHLNVDV
+307 MTQEELLHLEVDV
-322 LIPAALAD
+322 LIPAALSDA
-330 SITESTAQGVKAK
+330 ITEKTALGIKAK

-351 PTTPSGDA
+351 PTTPAGDR
-359 ILRDNGI
+359 ILIDKGI
-366 LVVPDIL
+366 LTVPDIL

-394 WSAEEVKT
+394 WTAEEVKS
-402 NLSSIMMKAFNE
+402 NLNEIMMRSFKE
-414 VEATATTRNA
+414 VENTATSKKVS
-424 TWREAALMLGIGR
+424 WREAAHMIGVGR